1 MRRSGPP
8 STSSRYRSPATRPGF
23 RVELMCPPWW
33 VTLAP
38 SSLGSTVRGGGHST
52 PAAGSML
59 PRHPGRKCTRLD
71 PPGTTRG
78 HAFGIRPACGARYRA
93 RHRAL
98 AERPREAVAFVMA
111 VVEAEVH
118 LEPEGIMK
126 RILTASAAAAFALA
140 VSVPAF
146 AGGGHCSG
154 GDASA
159 SASSCE
165 GHSAKSAAWAGA
177 WLERTASGTVTVA
190 EVAKGSP
197 AAKAGLK
204 SGDVVLAVNGYDLS
218 DSEARA
224 ECASKAS
231 CKVGS
236 TVTYAV
242 QR

>member
-1 MRRSGPP
+1 
-8 STSSRYRSPATRPGF
+8 
-23 RVELMCPPWW
+23 
-33 VTLAP
+33 
-38 SSLGSTVRGGGHST
+38 
-52 PAAGSML
+52 
-59 PRHPGRKCTRLD
+59 
-71 PPGTTRG
+71 
-78 HAFGIRPACGARYRA
+78 
-93 RHRAL
+93 
-98 AERPREAVAFVMA
+98 
-111 VVEAEVH
+111 
-118 LEPEGIMK
+118 MK
-126 RILTASAAAAFALA
+126 KKLTASALAILALA

-154 GDASA
+154 SSA
-159 SASSCE
+159 SADAGYSCS
-165 GHSAKSAAWAGA
+165 GHAAKSAAWAGA
-177 WLERTASGTVTVA
+177 WLQRSASGTVTVA

-242 QR
+242 QRCNSTKNVKLKLEKMPANATERYASREASYDPALAAVVMPTATN